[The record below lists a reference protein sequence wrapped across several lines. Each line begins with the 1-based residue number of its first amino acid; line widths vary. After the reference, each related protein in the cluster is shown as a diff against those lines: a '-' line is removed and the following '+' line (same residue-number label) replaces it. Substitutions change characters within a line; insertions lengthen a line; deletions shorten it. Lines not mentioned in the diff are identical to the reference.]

1 MPEEV
6 TQEFLMPDGRVL
18 RGLLRGSDT
27 DDLVLF
33 CHGTPFPSVPYDL
46 FFNESEARGLGFLT
60 WARPGYG
67 ESTPQPGRSVR
78 SFADDAHV
86 ILDAVGA
93 KRVIAMGWSGGG
105 PHALSLGAKA
115 SEFCR
120 VVVTIG
126 SVAPYGEGELDWVE
140 GMGPENIR
148 EFSLAQE
155 GGPTFEAFLQEEAAG
170 MHDLTPTSL
179 HESIAGLLSHVDVD
193 ALSEEGMAEM
203 LAMSARAGVQ
213 TGIDGWLEDDEA
225 FFKRW
230 GFSVASIDVP
240 VSLWHGTDDVM
251 VPLSH
256 AVWLEQH
263 LNKVIAHLLPEE
275 GHLSLVTRYFGAMLD
290 EALEMG
296 GIE

>member
-155 GGPTFEAFLQEEAAG
+155 GGPTFEAFLRKEAVG
-170 MHDLTPTSL
+170 MHDLTAPSL
-179 HESIAGLLSHVDVD
+179 QESIAGLLSPVDVD

-203 LAMSARAGVQ
+203 LAMS
-213 TGIDGWLEDDEA
+213 
-225 FFKRW
+225 
-230 GFSVASIDVP
+230 VAS
-240 VSLWHGTDDVM
+240 
-251 VPLSH
+251 
-256 AVWLEQH
+256 
-263 LNKVIAHLLPEE
+263 
-275 GHLSLVTRYFGAMLD
+275 
-290 EALEMG
+290 EATT
-296 GIE
+296 